1 MEGEEEGEIVMGNGS
16 QPTFADI
23 AQGILPDYFLKS
35 LQEELKF
42 EKPSPVQVMV
52 IEEIKRGTK

>member
-1 MEGEEEGEIVMGNGS
+1 MEEEEGEILMSPGS
-16 QPTFADI
+16 QPSFADI
-23 AQGILPDYFLKS
+23 ALGILPDYFLKS

>member
-1 MEGEEEGEIVMGNGS
+1 MEEEEGEILMSPGS
-16 QPTFADI
+16 HPTFPDI
-23 AQGILPDYFLKS
+23 AQGVLPDYFVKT

>member
-1 MEGEEEGEIVMGNGS
+1 MEEEQGEIVMSPGS
-16 QPTFADI
+16 QPSFAEV
-23 AQGILPDYFLKS
+23 AQGVLPDYVLQT

-52 IEEIKRGTK
+52 IEEIKRGIK